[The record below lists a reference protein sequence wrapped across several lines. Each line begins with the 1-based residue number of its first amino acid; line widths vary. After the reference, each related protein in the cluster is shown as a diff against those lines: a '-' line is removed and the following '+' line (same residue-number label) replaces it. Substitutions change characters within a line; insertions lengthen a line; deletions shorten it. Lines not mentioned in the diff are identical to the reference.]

1 MGGCGENFACVL
13 SKNMEKSYLLGKK
26 KGFFVDIVFG
36 ERKLEKTFNTQA
48 RLQKNYSERM
58 ARVIANRM
66 AILRYARHL
75 GDVPTKKPERCHA
88 LVGKPFGR
96 FAVDLVHPWRLV
108 FQVIPAPRRGDEKF
122 DLTQVTA
129 IKILDVVDYY

>member
-1 MGGCGENFACVL
+1 MKILLVSSL
-13 SKNMEKSYLLGKK
+13 KIWKNPTYWVRKK
-26 KGFFVDIVFG
+26 VFFVDIVFG
-36 ERKLEKTFNTQA
+36 KRKLEKAFNTQA
-48 RLQKNYSERM
+48 RLQKDYGERM

-66 AILRYARHL
+66 AILRHAHHL

-88 LVGKPFGR
+88 LAKRPFGR

-129 IKILDVVDYY
+129 IKILDVVDYH